1 MIIIS
6 EGDRALAEQGKFK
19 MGEQNIKISQQVE
32 EEEHWAII
40 VLNNK
45 TKSSDGKLVTGSW
58 RHTNQ
63 SYTGQ
68 QVKFTSVH
76 PDHLYW
82 EWRGDARGGVVS
94 IGSKMGRA
102 SHKAGETEI
111 FDVYITLNYAKL
123 LAGAR
128 IAVNGPLDFGAGR
141 LTNNAKPHFEKG
153 EITWTVEEE

>member
-1 MIIIS
+1 M
-6 EGDRALAEQGKFK
+6 A
-19 MGEQNIKISQQVE
+19 EQNIKINQDVE
-32 EEEHWAII
+32 GEKHWSII

-63 SYTGQ
+63 SYKGE
-68 QVKFTSVH
+68 QVKFTDDH

-111 FDVYITLNYAKL
+111 FDVYIILNYAKV
-123 LAGAR
+123 LAGGR
-128 IAVNGPLDFGAGR
+128 IAITGGFDFGAGR
-141 LTNNAKPHFEKG
+141 LNQNRNPHFTKG
-153 EITWTVEEE
+153 EITWNVEEE